1 MAPSGPQIP
10 VALLYLELWTNEIGS
25 MATHYSYRLT
35 AFGVKFSKKGRKIK
49 NHENKTLLFDI
60 FKKQAAIFTF
70 GLAEPINT

>member
-1 MAPSGPQIP
+1 
-10 VALLYLELWTNEIGS
+10 